1 MAYFESK
8 QKFASVLNTWDNHF
22 ALVFALNTTR
32 YKQYESTYADYEIIQ
47 IICKQAPCITTV
59 IYQHFKCHQ
68 DTKKEIRLSF
78 VERRNVF
85 VDQKTKELPISIVLK
100 DVDTYI

>member
-8 QKFASVLNTWDNHF
+8 QKFASVLNTCDNHS

-59 IYQHFKCHQ
+59 IYNMSSV
-68 DTKKEIRLSF
+68 IR
-78 VERRNVF
+78 
-85 VDQKTKELPISIVLK
+85 ILK
-100 DVDTYI
+100 RKSDFHL